1 MTVIP
6 KGRDFMQQEW
16 PYDKKTTV
24 CFSGHRPEKL
34 PDKGDL
40 TSLKMKGVLSMLY
53 YEIQQS
59 IEQGFKTFIIGGAKG
74 IDLWAAEFIMQFKY
88 RGSDIDL
95 VIALPYKDFG
105 VNYTGMELFLRGNAV
120 KTSSLIVNVS
130 EEPSKSCYRKRN
142 QFMIDHSSRLIAVIS
157 NLKSGTGQT
166 VNYAE
171 KNGIETKIINARK
184 FSAYVD
190 ASVDSGVKIVHEETD
205 IKNLIKVY
213 YST

>member
-1 MTVIP
+1 
-6 KGRDFMQQEW
+6 MQQEW
-16 PYDKKTTV
+16 PYDKSTTV

-34 PDKGDL
+34 PDNGDL

-74 IDLWAAEFIMQFKY
+74 IDLWAAEFIMQFKH
-88 RGSDIDL
+88 RGSDDIDL

-105 VNYTGMELFLRGNAV
+105 ANYKGMELFLRGNAV
-120 KTSSLIVNVS
+120 KTSSMIINVS
-130 EEPSKSCYRKRN
+130 EEPSKACYRKRN

-157 NLKSGTGQT
+157 DLKSGTGQT

-190 ASVDSGVKIVHEETD
+190 AAVDSGVKIVHEETD